1 MTSDSRTAVL
11 AAISGNAVLTVLKFG
26 AALVGHSASMMNE
39 AVHSLVDTLNQIFLY
54 LGLHFG
60 SKPPDRQYAF
70 GHGQKKY
77 LWNLWSAI
85 GLFSIGCG
93 LGLAHAWHA
102 WMELGHKTLP
112 GQLLLPGLGS
122 VDVVWM
128 SLIVLAIAFV
138 VELVVLRLAWQAFT
152 RQAQAEGHG
161 RPIKYLFQSND
172 PTLLAVL
179 LEDSIAVFGV
189 LLAIT
194 GIGLTRLTG
203 NGIWD
208 VSFSVIIA
216 LVLGAAALILGA
228 INMRFLTDVRDLKA
242 EAIFIDVVLGHR
254 EIERFH
260 DLRTMVI
267 DNQHTVLVAEV
278 ELREEVVLAGLHQR
292 IAAQEEDLLLQ
303 VQEARQEEPALR
315 EYIADRAAVQATL
328 ARTEEIIDDLERQ
341 IRQRCPQ
348 VSHVT
353 IEVQGIASDD
363 SSMTQ
368 SNNVIGGPAIEM

>member
-1 MTSDSRTAVL
+1 MTLDSRTAVL
-11 AAISGNAVLTVLKFG
+11 AAISGNALLTVLKSG
-26 AALVGHSASMMNE
+26 AALVGHSAAMMNE
-39 AVHSLVDTLNQIFLY
+39 AVHSLLDTLNQIFLY

-102 WMELGHKTLP
+102 WAQLGQKTLP

-138 VELVVLRLAWQAFT
+138 VELVVLRLAWRAFT
-152 RQAQAEGHG
+152 RQAQAEGNR

-208 VSFSVIIA
+208 VSFSVMIA
-216 LVLGAAALILGA
+216 LVLGVAAVRLGA
-228 INMRFLTDVRDLKA
+228 INMRFLTDVRDPKA
-242 EAIFIDVVLGHR
+242 EAVFVDVVLSHR

-267 DNQHTVLVAEV
+267 DDQHTVLVAEV
-278 ELREEVVLAGLHQR
+278 ELREEVMLAGLHQR

-303 VQEARQEEPALR
+303 VQEARQEEPTLR

-353 IEVQGIASDD
+353 IEVQGIAADD
-363 SSMTQ
+363 SPITQ
-368 SNNVIGGPAIEM
+368 STNVIGDPAIEM

>member
-1 MTSDSRTAVL
+1 MTSDSKTAVL
-11 AAISGNAVLTVLKFG
+11 AAISGNALLTVLKFG
-26 AALVGHSASMMNE
+26 VALVGHSASMMNE

-60 SKPPDRQYAF
+60 SKPPDRKYAF

-102 WMELGHKTLP
+102 WAKLGQKTLP

-138 VELVVLRLAWQAFT
+138 VELVVLRLAWRAFT

-208 VSFSVIIA
+208 VSFSVMIA
-216 LVLGAAALILGA
+216 LVLGVAAVILGA
-228 INMRFLTDVRDLKA
+228 INMRFLTDVRDSKA
-242 EAIFIDVVLGHR
+242 EAVFVDIVLSHR
-254 EIERFH
+254 GIERFH

-267 DNQHTVLVAEV
+267 DDQHTVLVAEV
-278 ELREEVVLAGLHQR
+278 ELREEVVLTGLHQR

-328 ARTEEIIDDLERQ
+328 ARTEEIIDDLEHQ

-353 IEVQGIASDD
+353 IEVQGIAADD

-368 SNNVIGGPAIEM
+368 SINVIGDPAIET